1 MYLCVGTLVPTR
13 RYPLIAV
20 PRAQHQH
27 VHTYIGMYI
36 VSLHKVKP
44 VAAATHCFS
53 CFVIAKAS
61 NKPLTTQTIFVSS
74 ARQQNTTTN
83 NTNNVGRQDRR
94 SAARRRSHPG
104 TTHRWRPSRTH
115 HRGGNSAGGHRPR
128 RTTRASGGA
137 IHLPYR

>member
-61 NKPLTTQTIFVSS
+61 NKPLTTQTIF
-74 ARQQNTTTN
+74 
-83 NTNNVGRQDRR
+83 
-94 SAARRRSHPG
+94 SHPP
-104 TTHRWRPSRTH
+104 TTCDSTE
-115 HRGGNSAGGHRPR
+115 
-128 RTTRASGGA
+128 
-137 IHLPYR
+137 ILHLILRLGIK